1 MVVSRLIGT
10 GRRREAE
17 SDDSR
22 DLALTFAASEES
34 AVERAVHDRRRAIA
48 RLRRAEVPR
57 AEEAPLDAAAGE
69 GSVIAAWAVFIL
81 LFLALLAATVLDNAV
96 RIGGPQ

>member
-1 MVVSRLIGT
+1 MIASRLIGT
-10 GRRREAE
+10 GRRQEAN

-22 DLALTFAASEES
+22 DLALTFAASAES

-48 RLRRAEVPR
+48 RLRQAEDPR
-57 AEEAPLDAAAGE
+57 AEEAPLDAAADE
-69 GSVIAAWAVFIL
+69 GSLIAAWAVFIL
-81 LFLALLAATVLDNAV
+81 LFLAWLAAIVLDNAV